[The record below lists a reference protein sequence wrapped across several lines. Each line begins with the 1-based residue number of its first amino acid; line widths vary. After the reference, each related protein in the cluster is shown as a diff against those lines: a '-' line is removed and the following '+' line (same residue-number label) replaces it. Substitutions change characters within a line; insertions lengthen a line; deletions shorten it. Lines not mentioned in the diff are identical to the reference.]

1 MKLALPM
8 FALSL
13 TLATTVQAAAPLKTE
28 VFTAAP
34 EGFRVTSTL
43 ITGEQDAVLVDSQFT
58 LAEAH
63 RLVAKILESKKTL
76 KTILITHGHP
86 DHYFGLEVVRAAFP
100 QARILA
106 TPAVIAEIKALAP
119 KQLAQWKPLFGA
131 NLTSEPVIPS
141 PLAADHLELEGQR
154 LELIGLNPG
163 ESEAATAV
171 WIPSTRTLIA
181 GDTAYQQVHAY
192 LVNADATW
200 RAQWLKNIEQLDK
213 RGATTVIP
221 GHRAEKAAPGS
232 TALRETAAY
241 IRDFEASLAA
251 ANDVDGVK
259 RPVLAK
265 YSAFE
270 LPIILDFSAQ
280 AALAGKVKH

>member
-13 TLATTVQAAAPLKTE
+13 TLATTAQAAAPLKTE
-28 VFTAAP
+28 VFTATP

-100 QARILA
+100 QARIVA
-106 TPAVIAEIKALAP
+106 APAVIAEIKALAP
-119 KQLAQWKPLFGA
+119 KQLAQWKPLVGG

-141 PLAADHLELEGQR
+141 TLSEDHLELEGQR

-163 ESEAATAV
+163 ESEASTVV

-181 GDTAYQQVHAY
+181 GDVAYQQVHAY
-192 LVNADATW
+192 LVDADAAR

-221 GHRAEKAAPGS
+221 GHRAGTAALGP

-241 IRDFEASLAA
+241 IRDFNASLAA
-251 ANDVDGVK
+251 ANDVGGLK
-259 RPVLAK
+259 RPMLAK
-265 YSAFE
+265 YSTFE
-270 LPIILDFSAQ
+270 LPIILDFSSQ
-280 AALAGKVKH
+280 AAIAAKVTR

>member
-1 MKLALPM
+1 MKPALPM
-8 FALSL
+8 FALALS
-13 TLATTVQAAAPLKTE
+13 LATTSQAAAPLKTE
-28 VFTAAP
+28 VFTAAS

-63 RLVAKILESKKTL
+63 RLVAKIIESKKTL

-100 QARILA
+100 QARIVA
-106 TPAVIAEIKALAP
+106 APAVIAEIKALAP

-141 PLAADHLELEGQR
+141 LLTADHLTLEGQR

-192 LVNADATW
+192 LVNADARW
-200 RAQWLKNIEQLDK
+200 RAQWLKNIEQFDK

-221 GHRAEKAAPGS
+221 GHRAEKAALGP
-232 TALRETAAY
+232 TALRDTAAY
-241 IRDFEASLAA
+241 IRDFTS
-251 ANDVDGVK
+251 
-259 RPVLAK
+259 
-265 YSAFE
+265 
-270 LPIILDFSAQ
+270 
-280 AALAGKVKH
+280 